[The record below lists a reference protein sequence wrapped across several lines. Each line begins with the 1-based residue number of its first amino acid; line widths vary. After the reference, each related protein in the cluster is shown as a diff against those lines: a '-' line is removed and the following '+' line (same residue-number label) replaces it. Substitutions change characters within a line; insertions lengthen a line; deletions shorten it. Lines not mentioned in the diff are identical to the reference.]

1 MNTIE
6 TGTEELLCRLE
17 DRVAIITLN
26 RPKKKNA
33 LSDHLTPALRQT
45 LLDLE
50 TKREVGCILI
60 TGSGDAFCAGGDIG
74 GMGGNASKDEEVSE
88 TPTAEER
95 VRALIHKQETL
106 TLRLADHAKPTIAA
120 LPGVAAGAGLC
131 IALACDIR
139 VACQSAFVT
148 TAYRNIGFSGDYG
161 GSWLLTQLV
170 GPSKAKELFFT
181 GRRVQSDEAL
191 ALGIFNNVFEDASF
205 ENEALAMAKQIASG
219 PPIAIAFMKE
229 HINRAV
235 TGDLR
240 SNLAMEAD
248 RLIRCAATSD
258 HKEAVKAFMEKRT
271 PVFTGE

>member
-17 DRVAIITLN
+17 DKVAIITLN

-74 GMGGNASKDEEVSE
+74 GMGGNASKDKEVSE
-88 TPTAEER
+88 LPTAEER

-139 VACQSAFVT
+139 VACRSAFVT

-191 ALGIFNNVFEDASF
+191 ELGIFNNVFDDASF
-205 ENEALAMAKQIASG
+205 ENEALALAKQIASG
-219 PPIAIAFMKE
+219 PPIAIGFMKE

>member
-88 TPTAEER
+88 RPTAEER
-95 VRALIHKQETL
+95 VRTLIHKQETL

-139 VACQSAFVT
+139 VACRSAFVT

>member
-17 DRVAIITLN
+17 DKVAIITLN

-74 GMGGNASKDEEVSE
+74 GMGGNASKDREVSE
-88 TPTAEER
+88 RPTAEER

-139 VACQSAFVT
+139 VACRSAFVT

-191 ALGIFNNVFEDASF
+191 KLGIFNNVFDDASF
-205 ENEALAMAKQIASG
+205 ENEALALAKQIASG
-219 PPIAIAFMKE
+219 PPIAIGFMKE

>member
-88 TPTAEER
+88 RPTAEER

-139 VACQSAFVT
+139 VACRSAFVT

-258 HKEAVKAFMEKRT
+258 HKEAVKAFMEKRA

>member
-88 TPTAEER
+88 RPTAEER

-139 VACQSAFVT
+139 VACRSAFVT

-191 ALGIFNNVFEDASF
+191 TLGIFNNVFEDASF

>member
-6 TGTEELLCRLE
+6 TGTEELLCRIE

-88 TPTAEER
+88 RPTAEER

-139 VACQSAFVT
+139 VACRSAFVT

-258 HKEAVKAFMEKRT
+258 HKEAVKAFMEKRN

>member
-74 GMGGNASKDEEVSE
+74 GMGGNASKDDEVSE
-88 TPTAEER
+88 RPTAEER

-139 VACQSAFVT
+139 VACRSAFVT

>member
-74 GMGGNASKDEEVSE
+74 GMAGNASKDEEVSE
-88 TPTAEER
+88 RPTAEER

-139 VACQSAFVT
+139 VACRSAFVT

>member
-1 MNTIE
+1 MSTIE

-50 TKREVGCILI
+50 TKRDVGCILI

-74 GMGGNASKDEEVSE
+74 GMGGNASKDKEVSE
-88 TPTAEER
+88 RPTAEER

-139 VACQSAFVT
+139 VACRSAFVT

>member
-6 TGTEELLCRLE
+6 TGTEELLCRIE

-88 TPTAEER
+88 RPTAEER

-139 VACQSAFVT
+139 VACRSAFVT

-258 HKEAVKAFMEKRT
+258 HKEAVKAFMEKRA

>member
-1 MNTIE
+1 MNKIE

-26 RPKKKNA
+26 RPNKKNA

-45 LLDLE
+45 LLELE
-50 TKREVGCILI
+50 TNRNVGCILI

-74 GMGGNASKDEEVSE
+74 GMGGNASTKNEVSE
-88 TPTAEER
+88 RPTAEER
-95 VRALIHKQETL
+95 VRTLIHKQETL

-191 ALGIFNNVFEDASF
+191 ELGIFNQVFEDAAF

>member
-74 GMGGNASKDEEVSE
+74 GMGGNASKDKEISE
-88 TPTAEER
+88 RPTAEER

-191 ALGIFNNVFEDASF
+191 ELGIFNQVFEDAVF